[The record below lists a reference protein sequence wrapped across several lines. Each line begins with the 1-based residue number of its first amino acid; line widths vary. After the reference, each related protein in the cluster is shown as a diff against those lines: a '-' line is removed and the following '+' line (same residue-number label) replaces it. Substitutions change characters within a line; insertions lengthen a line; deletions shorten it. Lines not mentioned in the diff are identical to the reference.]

1 MEELNNLRQKT
12 EAQEKE
18 LKNMKIFLDES
29 AQYLS
34 DWSKEEQYSDWFNQF
49 NEFDGD
55 DGFEIIDSSEI
66 EAEQQQQQESTQEG
80 GDDEE
85 EPI

>member
-1 MEELNNLRQKT
+1 MEISNSPV
-12 EAQEKE
+12 A
-18 LKNMKIFLDES
+18 
-29 AQYLS
+29 

-55 DGFEIIDSSEI
+55 DGFEIIDSSEL
-66 EAEQQQQQESTQEG
+66 EAEQQQQPQEETQGG